1 MFKDLR
7 YAIRSLWRQP
17 GFAIITVLTL
27 ALGIGANTAVFSV
40 VNGVLLRPLPYP
52 EPERLEFITSKFP
65 GLAFNQFWISPPEF
79 LEFRDHNQAFESVG
93 AYVTGAVNFGT
104 SPPSRPVSAQVTPE
118 FMPTL
123 GVQPFLGR
131 WLTAADSVPN
141 APPVVVLSWELW
153 QGSLGGAPI
162 VGQTVQINNRATE
175 VVGIMPKGY
184 DVHDQRVEVW
194 QPFVLDPA
202 TLPNRRGNH
211 LLYLVGR
218 RKPGVSHAEAL
229 ADVNRLVH
237 QWRQIVPN
245 GHVPSPD
252 GHPYRLDPLQE
263 DIVGGVRQALV
274 VLQAAVAFVLLIACA
289 NLANL
294 IIARADSRMR
304 EYAVRS
310 ALGASWT
317 RMLRQLITEGLVLAF
332 AAAVIGIGLAWGGLT
347 LLVAAYPNGI
357 PRMAEITL
365 DQRVML
371 FTTGVAALTGLI
383 FGLVPMTHVAR
394 GRVGTTLKDSGGRTT
409 AGTVRARLRSALVV
423 AEVALAVL
431 LVVGA
436 GLLIRSFANLMRVD
450 LGFNRAQ
457 MTTFGLV
464 LPAPT
469 YDATR
474 RLDVY
479 QRLTTS
485 LKALP
490 GSRSVAAMTGL
501 PPFRQVNAN
510 DTDFEHIP
518 DTQGPP
524 TGEFPPQNVDYYQ
537 YVSVGYSDT
546 MGIPVVSGR
555 TFEEHDTTGP
565 PVVLVNETLAKR
577 FFRDR
582 DPLGQRVKPGFGA
595 QLPWFTIVGVLKDVK
610 QGGVS
615 AETGTELYMLSDQM
629 PRTLNFAP
637 GGMNFVV
644 RSDRSMSALGPELR
658 RAVAEIDPALP
669 LIRMRTMEDV
679 IGDSVARP
687 RFLTTLLGIFAG
699 IALAL
704 AAVGTYGILAYLV
717 TERRQE
723 IGIRMALGADQRT
736 ILRLVLVRGLL
747 LSGIG
752 LAIGL
757 AGSLLLS
764 RVLGTLLFNVPPNDP
779 VTLALVAGV
788 IAVVGAAACLV
799 PAWRATRTDP
809 LIALRAE

>member
-17 GFAIITVLTL
+17 GFAVITVLTL

-52 EPERLEFITSKFP
+52 EPERLEYITSQFP
-65 GLAFNQFWISPPEF
+65 TLGFNQFWISPPEF
-79 LEFRDHNQAFESVG
+79 LEFRDHTQAFESVG
-93 AYVTGAVNFGT
+93 AYVVSAVNFGT
-104 SPPSRPVSAQVTPE
+104 TPPSRPVSAQVTPE
-118 FMPTL
+118 LMPTL

-131 WLTAADSVPN
+131 WFTAADSAPN
-141 APPVVVLSWELW
+141 APPVAILSWEVW
-153 QGSLGGAPI
+153 QQSLGGAPVI
-162 VGQTVQINNRATE
+162 GQTIPINGRATE
-175 VVGIMPKGY
+175 IVGLMPRGY
-184 DVHDQRVEVW
+184 DVHDQRIEIW

-218 RKPGVSHAEAL
+218 RKPGVSHGEAV
-229 ADVNRLVH
+229 ADVNRLVQ
-237 QWRQIVPN
+237 QWRALVPA
-245 GHVPSPD
+245 GHVPSPE
-252 GHPYRLDPLQE
+252 GHPYRVDPLHE

-317 RMLRQLITEGLVLAF
+317 RMLRQLVTEGLVLA
-332 AAAVIGIGLAWGGLT
+332 AAAAAIGIGLAWGGLA
-347 LLVAAYPNGI
+347 LVVSLYPDGI
-357 PRMAEITL
+357 PRMAEISL
-365 DQRVML
+365 DLRVL
-371 FTTGVAALTGLI
+371 GFTVGLAAVTGLI
-383 FGLVPMTHVAR
+383 FGLVPMAHVAR
-394 GRVGTTLKDSGGRTT
+394 GRVGTTLKDSSGRTT
-409 AGTVRARLRSALVV
+409 AGTVRARIRSALVV

-436 GLLIRSFANLMRVD
+436 GLLIRSFANLMQVD
-450 LGFNRAQ
+450 IGFNRAQ
-457 MTTFGLV
+457 MTTFGVV
-464 LPAPT
+464 LPAPA
-469 YDATR
+469 YDAAR

-479 QRLTTS
+479 QRLTAN
-485 LKALP
+485 LRALP
-490 GSRSVAAMTGL
+490 GVRSVAGMTGL
-501 PPFRQVNAN
+501 PPSRQVNAN

-518 DTQGPP
+518 ETPGPP

-537 YVSVGYSDT
+537 YVSVGYAET
-546 MGIPVVSGR
+546 MGIPVVAGR
-555 TFEEHDTTGP
+555 SFEERDASGP
-565 PVVLVNETLAKR
+565 PAVLINETLARR
-577 FFRDR
+577 FFKDR
-582 DPLGQRVKPGFGA
+582 DPIDQRVKPGFGA
-595 QLPWFTIVGVLKDVK
+595 QVPWFTIAGVLKDVK

-615 AETGTELYMLSDQM
+615 ADTGTELYMLTDQM

-644 RSDRSMSALGPELR
+644 RSDRSISSLGPELR
-658 RAVAEIDPALP
+658 RAVAGIDSAVP
-669 LIRMRTMEDV
+669 LIRLRTMADV

-723 IGIRMALGADQRT
+723 IGIRMALGADRRM

-747 LSGIG
+747 LSALG

-757 AGSLLLS
+757 AGSLGLS
-764 RVLGTLLFNVPPNDP
+764 RVLGSLLFNVPPNDP

-788 IAVVGAAACLV
+788 IAIVGAAACLV